1 MMPARVE
8 PCFATWRNISPG
20 RPSSF
25 SPTVVS
31 EAWLLGALG
40 EIDAAF
46 EVLERAEEEC
56 QANLYFTGLPV
67 FDPLRGDPRFT
78 ALLQR
83 LGLPPEG
90 RS

>member
-1 MMPARVE
+1 MDDAL
-8 PCFATWRNISPG
+8 
-20 RPSSF
+20 
-25 SPTVVS
+25 VVS
-31 EAWLLGALG
+31 RGERLGECGGDLEDPFHGEPALG